1 MVTALKETGGR
12 TMGRGVYMIITKNY
26 SNSSSKKWFLNLK
39 HGSELLKEIDI
50 SVTELGRFT
59 SLNRIDEILD
69 FLSEKVRARL
79 FKKDANQSNTDRLR
93 VKEQELLGDYE
104 IQIEALKRKQQE
116 REGI

>member
-1 MVTALKETGGR
+1 
-12 TMGRGVYMIITKNY
+12 MIFKFKTRI
-26 SNSSSKKWFLNLK
+26 
-39 HGSELLKEIDI
+39 GALLKEIDI

-116 REGI
+116 KEGIEKGYKVKHR